1 MNVVS
6 KYAIKNA
13 IKDVVADE
21 TKPSAEIKVAETM
34 DVIAVTKESAAE
46 IKVIDKALEEVENA
60 SETGHDDATEASIS

>member
-1 MNVVS
+1 MLFPRL
-6 KYAIKNA
+6 KQLCNA

-21 TKPSAEIKVAETM
+21 TKPSAEIMVAETM
-34 DVIAVTKESAAE
+34 NVIAVTE